1 MSNQPVRIVRHPE
14 GVAELLLD
22 DPGRGNALDLPTAE
36 ALRDASARIA
46 ADPGRAVLLRAAGG
60 NFCVGGDL
68 RSFAGR
74 GADAGPYVH
83 AVATAAHAA
92 VQALHELSVPVVSAV
107 RGAAAGGG
115 IGLALTGD
123 IVVAAR
129 SARFRLA
136 YTAIGLTPDC
146 GASWILQR
154 LLGPRRAADLILTNR
169 VLTGADAERWGL
181 VSRVVEDAE
190 LDESAYRTAAEL
202 AAGSARA
209 LRAAK
214 ELLRAG
220 AGVELER
227 QLAEEARS
235 IASLAGGVEAQ
246 AAMESFLAARARE
259 RSGGRPSDRPSGGT
273 GGRTD
278 EDVPGRVSEG
288 ASAERR
294 AGVEPQSVT

>member
-1 MSNQPVRIVRHPE
+1 MSTQPVRVVRHSD
-14 GVAELLLD
+14 GIVELLLD

-36 ALRDASARIA
+36 ALRDAASDIAR
-46 ADPGRAVLLRAAGG
+46 DPGGAVLLRAAGG

-68 RSFAGR
+68 RAFAGR
-74 GADAGPYVH
+74 GTETDSYVH
-83 AVATAAHAA
+83 AVATAAHGA
-92 VQALHELSVPVVSAV
+92 VQTLHELPVPVVTAV

-115 IGLALTGD
+115 VGLALTGD

-146 GASWILQR
+146 GASWVLQR

-169 VLTGADAERWGL
+169 VLTGDDAEGWGL

-190 LDESAYRTAAEL
+190 LDDTAYRTAAAL
-202 AAGSARA
+202 AAGSRGA

-214 ELLRAG
+214 ALLRAAAEMPLG
-220 AGVELER
+220 E

-235 IASLAGGVEAQ
+235 IALLAGGTEAQ
-246 AAMESFLAARARE
+246 DAMESFLAARR
-259 RSGGRPSDRPSGGT
+259 RGR
-273 GGRTD
+273 
-278 EDVPGRVSEG
+278 
-288 ASAERR
+288 ASAERP
-294 AGVEPQSVT
+294 ADHEPQSVS

>member
-1 MSNQPVRIVRHPE
+1 MSTQPVRVVRH
-14 GVAELLLD
+14 GDGIVELLLD
-22 DPGRGNALDLPTAE
+22 DPGRGNALDLPAAE
-36 ALRDASARIA
+36 ALRDAAAQVA
-46 ADPGRAVLLRAAGG
+46 ADPGGAVLLRAAGG

-68 RSFAGR
+68 RAFVGR
-74 GADAGPYVH
+74 GADTGPYVH

-92 VQALHELSVPVVSAV
+92 VQALHELPVPVVTAV

-115 IGLALTGD
+115 IGLALAGD

-146 GASWILQR
+146 GASWVLQR

-169 VLTGADAERWGL
+169 VLTGDDAERWGL

-190 LDESAYRTAAEL
+190 LDDVAYRTAASL
-202 AAGSARA
+202 AAGSGAA

-220 AGVELER
+220 AEAPLEE

-235 IASLAGGVEAQ
+235 IAALAAGAQAQ
-246 AAMESFLAARARE
+246 AAMESFLAARSR
-259 RSGGRPSDRPSGGT
+259 GGT
-273 GGRTD
+273 
-278 EDVPGRVSEG
+278 PG
-288 ASAERR
+288 ERPADR
-294 AGVEPQSVT
+294 KSQSVS